1 MKPAVACLLAALVL
15 PVSSAQQPQ
24 NQVQPDE
31 TFRVDV
37 KLVRVI
43 ATVKDKQGSPVG
55 NLQKSDLILTD
66 NGAPQEISVFE
77 KHTAQPLSVA
87 ILLDISGST
96 AKEMKGQTA
105 AVARFVSALFKE
117 GNPDDQAALYSF
129 NWQIGREVNW
139 TRNVSRF
146 SESMKKLKA
155 EAGTALYDAIYV
167 AANDLADRDG
177 RHVMIVVSDGG
188 NTFST
193 KDFHAAREAAHAADA
208 VIYPVL
214 TMPVTADAGR
224 NIGGENALTTF
235 ARETGGKVFA
245 PGAEGLDQAFGDILR
260 DLRTQYLVG
269 YYPRRVPL
277 TKNRFHRL
285 ELRTVNPD
293 LHVVSRTGY
302 YGDAEPS
309 ADSPRR

>member
-1 MKPAVACLLAALVL
+1 MRSVAALALFSLLV
-15 PVSSAQQPQ
+15 PAQE
-24 NQVQPDE
+24 PDA

-43 ATVKDKQGSPVG
+43 ATVKDKNGQPVG
-55 NLQKSDLILTD
+55 DLKKSDIALTD
-66 NGAPQEISVFE
+66 NGAPQEISLFE
-77 KHTAQPLSVA
+77 RHTAQPLSVA
-87 ILLDISGST
+87 VLLDISGST

-105 AVARFVSALFKE
+105 AVGRFVSALFKE
-117 GNPDDQAALYSF
+117 GNPDDKASLWTF
-129 NWQIGREVNW
+129 NWQIGQDVPW
-139 TRNVSRF
+139 TRSPGRF
-146 SESMKKLKA
+146 SATLKHLKA
-155 EAGTALYDAIYV
+155 EAGTALYDAIWV
-167 AANDLADRDG
+167 ASRDLAEREG

-188 NTFST
+188 NTFSK

-208 VIYPVL
+208 VIYPIL
-214 TMPVTADAGR
+214 TMPITNMAGR

-245 PGAEGLDQAFGDILR
+245 PGAEGLDQAFADILR
-260 DLRTQYLVG
+260 DLRTQYLIG

-285 ELRTVNPD
+285 EIRTVNPD
-293 LHVVSRTGY
+293 LQVVSRTGY

-309 ADSPRR
+309 SDAPRR